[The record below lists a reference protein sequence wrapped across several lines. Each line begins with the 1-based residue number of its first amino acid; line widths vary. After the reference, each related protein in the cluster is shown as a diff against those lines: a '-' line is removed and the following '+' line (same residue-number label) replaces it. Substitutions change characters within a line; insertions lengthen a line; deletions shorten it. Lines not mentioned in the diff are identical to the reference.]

1 MYPSHRTGP
10 SAAGRSRTTP
20 ESRDAFLLHAR
31 LAPLCTLNTEVAGE
45 GLDVDAVELIEA
57 APGSRKS
64 QTSGVQ
70 LAAAKRRPGMPD
82 MAFEE
87 LSHHD
92 VVHLWRA
99 IEHHALL
106 RQCLLL
112 LSIT

>member
-1 MYPSHRTGP
+1 MSDTPAVPPDAGIDPERWHGPDLVSALSH
-10 SAAGRSRTTP
+10 
-20 ESRDAFLLHAR
+20 AFNHVRAD
-31 LAPLCTLNTEVAGE
+31 VA
-45 GLDVDAVELIEA
+45 LDVDAVELIEA
-57 APGSRKS
+57 APGSRKR